1 MRCLVRF
8 SSVCVSLSSSLHV
21 RINCVRRRLLGA
33 LLPLG
38 FVSFSSELPWEVLP
52 ASPRSCLECFPLLP
66 WHLGSARRRHSDTFL
81 DLRIVMFACWWRPR
95 FKMAD
100 PAGLTF
106 YRLVYSF
113 SRLLLGA
120 RNAPATMMLDLMFR
134 REI

>member
-1 MRCLVRF
+1 
-8 SSVCVSLSSSLHV
+8 
-21 RINCVRRRLLGA
+21 
-33 LLPLG
+33 
-38 FVSFSSELPWEVLP
+38 
-52 ASPRSCLECFPLLP
+52 
-66 WHLGSARRRHSDTFL
+66 
-81 DLRIVMFACWWRPR
+81 MFACWWRPR

-134 REI
+134 REKGPS